1 MLEDI
6 YAKYGINLRD
16 SNGNLRNVVDVLEDM
31 YLKLNYEEF
40 IKLQYEISEEELR
53 NDVFDDSRGRK
64 YKE

>member
-31 YLKLNYEEF
+31 YLKLNYHEF

-53 NDVFDDSRGRK
+53 NDIFDDSRGRK